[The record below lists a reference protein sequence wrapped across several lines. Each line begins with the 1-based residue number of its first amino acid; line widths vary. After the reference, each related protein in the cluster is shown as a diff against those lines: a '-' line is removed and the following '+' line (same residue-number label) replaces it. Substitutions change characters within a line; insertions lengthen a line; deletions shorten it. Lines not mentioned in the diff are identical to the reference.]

1 MFGQIIPRRDEGFFA
16 RIFSN
21 ESEAGWDRRHRRV
34 GVATL
39 QPATVM
45 RVDAAEFVPLAG
57 SSSAD
62 GSWIQGSSHPATF
75 GGVENGLSADSP
87 AFDVSWQAPPWEVWH
102 GQDYAAPVP
111 EYNPPDS
118 SEAAPIDTFLTPQL
132 LDEIP
137 EQVHSLPLSPK
148 SGKEAQDDGSLSDAL
163 PQNDHA
169 TASLQD
175 RNASHSHPAD
185 SFFINFLSPAAGTG
199 GAASSTCPSATAG
212 SSAGVLSVHGRKL
225 LWTLTGRDCQSCN
238 DLFVLD
244 EWPQGEG
251 VESQR
256 FVVAGLV
263 LRLVF
268 FPAGSALTGDGD
280 CAVGLLSEDTC
291 TDADVQDKAKLK
303 FELFLNDRRS
313 GTKVMLGQKFSA
325 LDVWGPNGKHSMLN
339 VTKKVA
345 TFEAWLG
352 NRARGSKQLYTAP
365 TGSFSQPIEGKPDF
379 SSETD
384 TITVGLEVYS
394 NLMLGLR

>member
-1 MFGQIIPRRDEGFFA
+1 
-16 RIFSN
+16 
-21 ESEAGWDRRHRRV
+21 
-34 GVATL
+34 
-39 QPATVM
+39 M

-87 AFDVSWQAPPWEVWH
+87 AFVPVTQDVSWQAPPWEVWH

-118 SEAAPIDTFLTPQL
+118 TEAAPIVTYVDEDTFLTPQL

-148 SGKEAQDDGSLSDAL
+148 SGKEAQDDGSLSETPDKEFVFLHSHTFGGSQA
-163 PQNDHA
+163 A
-169 TASLQD
+169 TATTEERS
-175 RNASHSHPAD
+175 RHSE
-185 SFFINFLSPAAGTG
+185 LTGTG

-256 FVVAGLV
+256 FVVAGVV

-280 CAVGLLSEDTC
+280 CAVGLLSED
-291 TDADVQDKAKLK
+291 KAKLK

-313 GTKVMLGQKFSA
+313 GTKVMLGQKFSC
-325 LDVWGPNGKHSMLN
+325 D
-339 VTKKVA
+339 
-345 TFEAWLG
+345 F
-352 NRARGSKQLYTAP
+352 R
-365 TGSFSQPIEGKPDF
+365 KPDF

-394 NLMLGLR
+394 NLFYFGFS